1 MAQPE
6 CDPTCGGHL
15 AAAAPGRKAG
25 GASLRHAPSWRR
37 KGGNSQNY
45 PGVSVTLIQC
55 LKPTCTENTFAMI
68 QPSTSNVSNM
78 EDASLLGQPKVHH
91 APQNRQPHP
100 FAARLVDPDVK
111 NAWSLFTYA
120 FAEQKLGRRHASR
133 GYADALLDSRGVSP
147 ALHLDQQGTHKHCI
161 GGVRHG

>member
-37 KGGNSQNY
+37 TGGNSQNY
-45 PGVSVTLIQC
+45 PGVSVTLIQY
-55 LKPTCTENTFAMI
+55 LSQTCPENTFAMI
-68 QPSTSNVSNM
+68 QPSTSNVSNI

-100 FAARLVDPDVK
+100 FGARLVDPDVK

-120 FAEQKLGRRHASR
+120 FAEQKLGRHHASR
-133 GYADALLDSRGVSP
+133 GYAEALLASRGVSP
-147 ALHLDQQGTHKHCI
+147 VLHLDQSAKQIHCI